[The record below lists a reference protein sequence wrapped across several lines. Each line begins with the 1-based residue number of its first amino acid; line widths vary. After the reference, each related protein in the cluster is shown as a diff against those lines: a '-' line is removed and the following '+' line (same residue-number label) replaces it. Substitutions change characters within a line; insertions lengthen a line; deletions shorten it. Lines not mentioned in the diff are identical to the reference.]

1 MKRMR
6 VLCLDGS
13 GVYGLIEARLLRGL
27 CERDPE
33 FLSPG
38 NIDLIAGCSAGSI
51 NTLVMATE
59 ESPRDLLLDGTVE
72 KMWKDTQEW
81 ADDSMMMNIGV
92 MFGMTPFF
100 TRTTTYSM
108 MDKHFGKKRMRDLKQ
123 KVLISIF
130 NWHGNEDH
138 SELADW
144 PELEKKPFLV
154 NAMEAYQQNL
164 KDIKNASRRGEQ
176 TGYRGDKLWNFRR
189 WGPTHFTNMGD
200 GPEQDYYVSNVGYV
214 AQTPPVARP
223 YHFGLGDGASGNL
236 SPAGLAFSWMFDHL
250 RDKHGKA
257 APVDAI
263 SVLSVGDGAIIPFH
277 WEKQSYFNGA
287 KWFQKWPSNPQMGAW
302 STPSDYQFQG
312 SAEEDRFFRLNPGL
326 MHRPMVAS
334 TYSCGTPSGRD
345 KVFKEIDEA
354 FKTRTASDAMDQ
366 AAEFLLSDRW
376 TQDRI

>member
-130 NWHGNEDH
+130 NWHGNE
-138 SELADW
+138 AIAI
-144 PELEKKPFLV
+144 
-154 NAMEAYQQNL
+154 AMG
-164 KDIKNASRRGEQ
+164 RRVSML
-176 TGYRGDKLWNFRR
+176 R
-189 WGPTHFTNMGD
+189 PT
-200 GPEQDYYVSNVGYV
+200 
-214 AQTPPVARP
+214 
-223 YHFGLGDGASGNL
+223 
-236 SPAGLAFSWMFDHL
+236 
-250 RDKHGKA
+250 
-257 APVDAI
+257 
-263 SVLSVGDGAIIPFH
+263 
-277 WEKQSYFNGA
+277 
-287 KWFQKWPSNPQMGAW
+287 
-302 STPSDYQFQG
+302 
-312 SAEEDRFFRLNPGL
+312 
-326 MHRPMVAS
+326 
-334 TYSCGTPSGRD
+334 
-345 KVFKEIDEA
+345 
-354 FKTRTASDAMDQ
+354 
-366 AAEFLLSDRW
+366 
-376 TQDRI
+376 